1 MSFSKKY
8 SLLFSIS
15 TLLLIWAGII
25 VFIDP
30 TGEFM
35 VNDDWSFTSIVEAL
49 LQGKEVGATGW
60 GEGGPS
66 VFSHIGWGVLF
77 SSIFGYSTT
86 MLRLSVLVLAV
97 IGSSALLL
105 LLHQMGYR
113 PWMAFLVVLVL
124 LFNPLFLSQSFSY
137 MTDITFTSLLLV
149 SLLFLHMG
157 IDRGRQSLFVFGLFF
172 ALLAILTRQIG
183 LVIPLALIFTYLLIP
198 TVKPFGK
205 KRAILLTVFITI
217 VPWLCY
223 ELFLSLSGSTPVTS
237 HPVVHKIFTFPQNK
251 GFPGYIIFLFTQAT
265 TIIMYTAFLVSPLL
279 MLRAYHILKTE
290 LMRKIFL
297 ILVCLFFFFE
307 MSIIGGVI
315 DPPVGFH
322 QNVLFNFGI
331 GPILLKDIYLLG
343 IQRTVSLPQPIFY
356 LLAFGALLCS
366 IVLLR
371 LLFRS
376 IHQWFTPYRDNQN
389 NSIHFTSAFGLTA
402 ALIYSG
408 IIVLTGFHDRYLIP
422 VCCLVII
429 WLAAQSKTD
438 APRGALGPLLVSIS
452 LLLLFATF
460 SVLGVK
466 DFMTTKRSLSA
477 AHHYILNTLKIDP
490 CDIDGGF
497 EFNGYYCSN
506 KNSRNFDKNLSWWWV
521 EKEKYLVALGP
532 LHGYRV
538 VETFPFSRSI
548 GNDGAIHILKPNDK

>member
-1 MSFSKKY
+1 MGNQERY

-15 TLLLIWAGII
+15 TLLVIWGGVI

-35 VNDDWSFTSIVEAL
+35 VNDDWSFTSIVEAI
-49 LQGKEVGATGW
+49 LQGKEVDATGW
-60 GEGGPS
+60 GDGGPS

-77 SSIFGYSTT
+77 SSIFGYSTAT
-86 MLRLSVLVLAV
+86 LRVSVLVLAAV
-97 IGSSALLL
+97 GSSALLL
-105 LLHQMGYR
+105 LLHQMGCR
-113 PWMAFLVVLVL
+113 PWLALWVVLVL
-124 LFNPLFLSQSFSY
+124 LFNPLFLSQSFSF

-149 SLLFLHMG
+149 SLLFLHIG
-157 IDRGRQSLFVFGLFF
+157 IDRNRQLMLALGLFF

-183 LVIPLALIFTYLLIP
+183 VVIPLAFIFTYLVLP
-198 TVKPFGK
+198 TVKPFCK
-205 KRAILLTVFITI
+205 KRVILLTVLITI
-217 VPWLCY
+217 FPWLCY
-223 ELFLSLSGSTPVTS
+223 ELFLSFSGSTPVTS
-237 HPVVHKIFTFPQNK
+237 HPVVHKIFTFPQAK
-251 GFPGYIIFLFTQAT
+251 GFPGYVIFLFAQAA
-265 TIIMYTAFLVSPLL
+265 TIILYTALLVSPLL
-279 MLRAYHILKTE
+279 VLRTHRILKTE
-290 LMRKIFL
+290 SIRKLFF
-297 ILVCLFFFFE
+297 ILVCLFFFLE
-307 MSIIGGVI
+307 MSIITGLI

-343 IQRTVSLPQPIFY
+343 VQRTMSLPQPLFY

-376 IHQWFTPYRDNQN
+376 IHRWFTRYPDNQKD
-389 NSIHFTSAFGLTA
+389 SIRFTSAFALTA